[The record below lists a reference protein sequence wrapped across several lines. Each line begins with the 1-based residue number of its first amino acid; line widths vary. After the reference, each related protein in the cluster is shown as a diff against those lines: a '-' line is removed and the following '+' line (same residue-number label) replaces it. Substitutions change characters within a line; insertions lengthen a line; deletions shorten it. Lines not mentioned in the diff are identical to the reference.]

1 MNSSRLAS
9 YLVTFSC
16 FCKSISVGREIRK
29 SFSTF
34 TCCIV
39 LIVLETKYL
48 GFVLYLESSSLRRKR
63 NRLRK
68 ILADITQ
75 SNQELKKEV
84 FKINLPN
91 LIPNILPFSLPP
103 VVFEELELTSS
114 TDSILEAPLKMALL
128 SDRFSLPSAVLQR
141 CFHLD
146 DGSAS
151 LCQTL

>member
-1 MNSSRLAS
+1 M
-9 YLVTFSC
+9 
-16 FCKSISVGREIRK
+16 
-29 SFSTF
+29 
-34 TCCIV
+34 
-39 LIVLETKYL
+39 
-48 GFVLYLESSSLRRKR
+48 GFVLYLESSSLGRKR